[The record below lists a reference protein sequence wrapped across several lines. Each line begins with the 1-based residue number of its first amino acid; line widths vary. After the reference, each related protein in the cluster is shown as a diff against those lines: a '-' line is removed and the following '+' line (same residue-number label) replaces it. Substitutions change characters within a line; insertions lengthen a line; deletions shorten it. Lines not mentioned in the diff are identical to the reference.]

1 MPIINDQL
9 EIFGAA
15 YGLADVAARVRAAV
29 DQTVMPNTLSIR
41 ADNGTF
47 GDSWPMNRKTLTV
60 VFRYGSDGGALVKA
74 VREGE
79 TLTLG
84 QADYDASRAAAS
96 TAPGVSGRLT
106 ILGASYGPA
115 DVTAALRRQIGG
127 DQSLAFTADNATF
140 GDSWPGV
147 RKACVVVYYYQGDG
161 PQTDIVIETAAGS
174 AMPGHDLQIL
184 GAAYGLADVTAKV
197 AAAVSRQA
205 DPETLDIGADNQT
218 FGDGWPNVPKT
229 LTVVFR
235 YGSDGASAVKT
246 AREGTRLSIGAADH
260 AASRGKPSTETP
272 VPGYLTVWGA
282 SYGPADVTGK
292 VSSVI
297 GSDQTVALTADNAT
311 FGDSWSGVPKACVLV
326 SSYYPQPPRVTIVQ
340 ENAPVALQRPA
351 L

>member
-9 EIFGAA
+9 EILGAA

-47 GDSWPMNRKTLTV
+47 GDSWPMNR
-60 VFRYGSDGGALVKA
+60 
-74 VREGE
+74 
-79 TLTLG
+79 
-84 QADYDASRAAAS
+84 
-96 TAPGVSGRLT
+96 
-106 ILGASYGPA
+106 
-115 DVTAALRRQIGG
+115 
-127 DQSLAFTADNATF
+127 
-140 GDSWPGV
+140 
-147 RKACVVVYYYQGDG
+147 
-161 PQTDIVIETAAGS
+161 
-174 AMPGHDLQIL
+174 
-184 GAAYGLADVTAKV
+184 
-197 AAAVSRQA
+197 
-205 DPETLDIGADNQT
+205 
-218 FGDGWPNVPKT
+218 KT

-292 VSSVI
+292 VSSCI
-297 GSDQTVALTADNAT
+297 ASDQTVAFTADNAT